1 MLKIYDIEPEVGHTE
16 IKIRTYS
23 EFERWMFKYDSP
35 KFKGHLCTCSG
46 FDIKKGHMD
55 ATGYLTSDKYETWKQ
70 QIVNW
75 INENNQRIYD
85 GDLSGHEI
93 EYKMLDVDED
103 SAYTYEKYVDGHL
116 AKTGKGWLKD
126 LEYKFEKEAWRK
138 AVKEYKKANGIE
150 TESDK
155 MKKKQDKTNQKIK
168 DLDSSLPEKAE
179 EIPPT
184 ILNAIAKA
192 QSDPCEFISEIISK
206 GVMGV
211 TGVSPKELFN
221 YYTKVIKNNI
231 SVETYKIANSQT
243 AIVEQFY
250 KPVEEQIADTTEY
263 FAQLDTDREEY
274 LKTHSDDI
282 CLFKVVEMEYPKFP
296 DPEPIPSSEHKQ
308 SSTQTSSSTEKTS
321 NDYGTTPTNGTLEWN
336 KKGAN
341 EEVITQKGKLWKII
355 SADLGKTP
363 TSSQA
368 NASMIT
374 IEVKTRNEDGVM
386 TMRKIRVH
394 KAAVGTVKKIFE
406 EIYNTTNFKVISKQ
420 NFQLGGFNHRFVRGS
435 TTTLSQHSFGSA
447 IDLNPIVNPM
457 KGSKSKDVEK
467 QTDENNTDKE
477 MRTVNH
483 KVVKIMAK
491 YGYGWGGC
499 YSDYMHFSCKT
510 YTKKNGWFSGC

>member
-1 MLKIYDIEPEVGHTE
+1 MLKIYDIMPLDNPNE
-16 IKIRTYS
+16 IKIREYSDFLRWSFKCDTSDFKGWMCTYS
-23 EFERWMFKYDSP
+23 GY
-35 KFKGHLCTCSG
+35 
-46 FDIKKGHMD
+46 DIKRGTLEGSPVSSEHYD
-55 ATGYLTSDKYETWKQ
+55 TWKQ

-85 GDLSGHEI
+85 GDLNGHEI

-155 MKKKQDKTNQKIK
+155 MKRKQDKTNQKIK
-168 DLDSSLPEKAE
+168 DLDSSLPEKTE

-250 KPVEEQIADTTEY
+250 KPVEEQIVDTTEY

-296 DPEPIPSSEHKQ
+296 NPEPIS
-308 SSTQTSSSTEKTS
+308 SSTQTSSSTGKTS
-321 NDYGTTPTNGTLEWN
+321 KDYGTTPTNGSLEWN

-355 SADLGKTP
+355 SADLGATP

-420 NFQLGGFNHRFVRGS
+420 SFQLGGFNHRFVRGS
-435 TTTLSQHSFGSA
+435 TTALSQHSFGSA

-467 QTDENNTDKE
+467 QTDANNNDTE

-510 YTKKNGWFSGC
+510 YTKQPHGWFSGY